1 MNDRA
6 TLATINL
13 GKAMTVQLEWP
24 PEVVD
29 RLTEEARQK
38 GLSLGDYLLQTVLRH
53 DGAILDDEAKRR
65 ARVEAGQSI
74 RELRKGNI
82 LGPDL
87 TVRDLI
93 EEGRRF

>member
-1 MNDRA
+1 
-6 TLATINL
+6 
-13 GKAMTVQLEWP
+13 MTVQLEWP

-29 RLTEEARQK
+29 RLTREARQK
-38 GLSLGDYLLQTVLRH
+38 GLSLGDYLSQSVLH
-53 DGAILDDEAKRR
+53 QDAGLLSDDEAKRR

-74 RELRKGNI
+74 RELRIGNV

-87 TVRDLI
+87 TIRDLI

>member
-1 MNDRA
+1 
-6 TLATINL
+6 
-13 GKAMTVQLEWP
+13 MTVQLEWP

-29 RLTEEARQK
+29 RLTQEARQK
-38 GLSLGDYLLQTVLRH
+38 GLSLGDYLLQTVLRQ
-53 DGAILDDEAKRR
+53 GATALSDNDAKSK

-74 RELRKGNI
+74 RELRTGNI

-87 TVRDLI
+87 SIRDLT